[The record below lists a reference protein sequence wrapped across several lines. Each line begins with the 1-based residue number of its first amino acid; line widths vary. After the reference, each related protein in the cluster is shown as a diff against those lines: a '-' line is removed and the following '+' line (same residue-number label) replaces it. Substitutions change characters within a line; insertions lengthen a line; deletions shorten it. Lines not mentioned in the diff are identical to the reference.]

1 MAAWARSVI
10 GIGPFGEPDVR
21 LAAAVSR
28 AGGLGVVDLGAG
40 RAPARDALGL
50 ARAWTPGAFGVRVP
64 AGCTLPPEEL
74 YASGA
79 PGPHAVL
86 LAPGSPWAA
95 GRYRSGTVIAEVR
108 SLHEAR
114 TAVDAGAAG
123 VVARGSECG
132 GPAGELSTYVLLQQL
147 LADGRVTV
155 PVWACGGI
163 GPHTAPA
170 AVIAGAA
177 GVVLDVQLALL
188 GEADTP
194 PGIAAAL
201 RIMDGSE
208 TRTEGGY
215 RTLDPRR
222 PGLPAALH
230 GRPLPLGQDAFLAR
244 RFAQEYRTAAAAVRA
259 VREGI
264 DRAVADRRAPDALRP
279 GSPMSRV
286 LGTRLPVAQGPMT
299 RVSDQA
305 GFAAAVADAG
315 GLPFLALALAGA
327 ERTRALLAE
336 TRAALGER
344 PWGVGILGFAPEDVR
359 AAQLAAV
366 RERRPTHA
374 IIAGGRPAQAAALE
388 EHGIR
393 TFLHVPSPGL
403 LEQFLTQGA
412 RRFVFEGA
420 ECGGHIGPRNSF
432 PLWEAQLAVLNDFLD
447 AHPDGPHPEVLFA
460 GGVHDERSA
469 AMVAALASGIAARG
483 AATGVLMGTAYLFTD
498 EAVAHGAIRPVY
510 QRQALAAER
519 TAVLR
524 TGPGQ
529 ATRCLPSP
537 FCRTHQAVQDE
548 LKQRGVP
555 DRQAREELE
564 RLHLG
569 RLRIAGKGIE
579 RVGDALTGVDE
590 RRQLAEGLFMAGEAA
605 VLRTATTGIAA
616 LHRQVSEGAAGFYER
631 RATALRPDSTGSGSR
646 PVPAPLGI
654 AVVGMAG
661 MFPNAPDLPAFWADV
676 LAGVDAVTEVPP
688 ERWDTSLHH
697 GQQAAAHDVSASKWG
712 GFLPRIPFDPL
723 RYGIPPA
730 SLPAIDPAQ
739 LLALEAAGRALADAG
754 YDRRDFPRDRTCVI
768 FGAETGSDTTDAVTV
783 RTVLP
788 SYLGRLPEELAAQL
802 PPLTED
808 SFPGMLANVISGRIA
823 NRFGLGG
830 ANYTVDAACAS
841 SLAAVDAA
849 CKELRA
855 GNADLALCGGADLH
869 NGIKDYLLFSSVHAL
884 SPTGRCRPFDADAD
898 GIALG
903 EGIACV
909 VLKRLA
915 DAERDGDRVY
925 AVIEAVGSSGDGRS
939 LGLTAPRREGQRTA
953 LERAYTQAR
962 IPPADVGLVEAHGT
976 GTVVGDR
983 TELTALTDVF
993 AAAGAAPGACVL
1005 GSVKSQIGHTKCAAG
1020 LAGLIKAA
1028 LAVYTG
1034 VRPPTLHLNR
1044 PNPVWQP
1051 DESPFVFHDK
1061 ALPWAAGRRVAGVSA
1076 FGFGGTNFHVVL
1088 RNRAEAPPPRWGHD
1102 AWPAELLVLRSADD
1116 ARELLRLTGINDRAG
1131 RPWRLRDFALT
1142 AARRTGAGRAGA
1154 AVVAPSLDALPQLLQ
1169 AVVAGEAGPG
1179 VFLAE
1184 GGPAPAERYGTV
1196 DAPPG
1201 DEGDQGVEGGAAGR
1215 TAAPGAVPAPG
1226 GKVAVLFPGQ
1236 GSQRPGMLGELFT
1249 AFPGTQRRLRPAPA
1263 DVMFPPAA
1271 FDAGTRQAQRA
1282 RLADTRHAQPAL
1294 AAVSSAAY
1302 DVLSSL
1308 GVRADMTAG
1317 HSYGELVA
1325 LGAAG
1330 ALPPDAVAELSAA
1343 RAEAVAEAAEG
1354 EPGAMAALAAAPDK
1368 AEVLLSSAGLAG
1380 RVVVACHNAP
1390 AQSVVSGPEAD
1401 VERALAAAADA
1412 GIDAWR
1418 LPAPCAFHSPLVAGA
1433 AERFAEALAG
1443 CPVRTPD
1450 VPVWSNTT
1458 ADRYGPDPADVREL
1472 LAAQIAA
1479 PVRFCEQIEAMYAAG
1494 ARVFVEA
1501 GPGTV
1506 LTGLVRSILGDRP
1519 HIAVPFE
1526 PSPDAGLAGHLQ
1538 ALARL
1543 AVAGVPVE
1551 AERLFAGRDAAVAD
1565 PEAVPAAPGWTVD
1578 GRLVRTADGEPPA
1591 CGLGPARRIGPLALP
1606 GARADGSG
1614 DRPDLL
1620 VEFLRSSR
1628 EMVAAQRDVLLAYFG
1643 TGSAPT
1649 APANV
1654 PEPRPASG
1662 PGHAGPLTGPRAGDP
1677 AAVPDVLGTVR
1688 AVISERTGY
1697 PVDLVEPDL
1706 DLEADLSIDSIKR
1719 TEIVGELGRR
1729 LAGVA
1734 GQTPGAW
1741 ADTRL
1746 EELLQAR
1753 TAAALAERLTAPDP
1767 REATGPTPQRAPLRE
1782 GFPEGS
1788 LPRDVAA
1795 EGSLGGV
1802 SAEGLLRDAFLD
1814 ENPLREVPR
1823 ECAQHGVPSEDR
1835 LGGVSAEG
1843 RLGDVFLDENPLRDV
1858 PSECSQR
1865 DVPSEGPRGGVSAEG
1880 PLRDAFPD
1888 EKLLRDVPSEGPPG
1902 GVPAEGPLRDVV
1914 PGQGPSRIA
1923 LAEGRAHGV
1932 PAAAA
1937 PERYL
1942 LREVP
1947 LAPAPAPSPGDT
1959 ALHGRRFLVV
1969 GEDTPLVRAVV
1980 DRLGALG
1987 AVSVRADDGTDVPPG
2002 PLDGAVHLAALAQDG
2017 GPLLPAGF
2025 PWFQAVLRR
2034 APKWL
2039 LCARPDEEHSDT
2051 AGLGGFFRTV
2061 AREYPGTLARVV
2073 SLASDRPAAVLADGI
2088 VGELLAPDRAPVV
2101 RHAADGTRWGG
2112 EPYRAPLVPC
2122 DGADALAAG
2131 LGPGT
2136 VAVLAGGA
2144 RGITAR
2150 IAVALA
2156 GAGCRVELLGRTEPP
2171 GAPEPPDLAGAVDK
2185 AALCA
2190 ALAARGRRALGD
2202 IEREAHRMLARREV
2216 AATLAEI
2223 EAVGGRARYHRL
2235 DLRDAEAVR
2244 RVVEDVRIDAGRI
2257 DAVVHAA
2264 GVVEDRLLAD
2274 KEPGSFDRVHGTK
2287 VDGAR
2292 ALLAALRGLP
2302 GPPPLTVLFG
2312 SVAAVLGNRGQSDY
2326 SAANDALATLG
2337 RQWRRT
2343 TGSRT
2348 LTVHWG
2354 PWAPGPR
2361 HPGMVG
2367 PELARELAR
2376 RGLALIDPEEGVRA
2390 LFRELAHGDPDTDEV
2405 VLTAGRL
2412 P

>member
-10 GIGPFGEPDVR
+10 GIGSFGEPDAR

-40 RAPARDALGL
+40 RAPARDALDL

-79 PGPHAVL
+79 PGPLAVL

-108 SLHEAR
+108 SLREAR

-147 LADGRVTV
+147 LADDRVAV

-163 GPHTAPA
+163 GPHTAAA

-188 GEADTP
+188 DEADTP
-194 PGIAAAL
+194 PGIAAVL
-201 RIMDGSE
+201 RTVDGSE
-208 TRTEGGY
+208 TRIESGY

-230 GRPLPLGQDAFLAR
+230 SRPLPLGQDAFLAR

-264 DRAVADRRAPDALRP
+264 DRAVGDRRAPDTLRP

-327 ERTRALLAE
+327 ERTRALLGE

-344 PWGVGILGFAPEDVR
+344 PWGAGILGFAPEDVR

-366 RERRPTHA
+366 RELRPSHA

-403 LEQFLTQGA
+403 LEQFLTHGA

-432 PLWEAQLAVLNDFLD
+432 PLWEAQLAVLEDFMD

-498 EAVAHGAIRPVY
+498 EAVACGAIRPVY

-519 TAVLR
+519 TDVLR

-537 FCRTHQAVQDE
+537 FCRTHRAVQGE

-579 RVGDALTGVDE
+579 RVGDALAGVDE

-605 VLRTATTGIAA
+605 VLRTATTSIAA
-616 LHRQVSEGAAGFYER
+616 LHHQVGEGAAGFYER
-631 RATALRPDSTGSGSR
+631 RAAVLRPDSAGSGRR
-646 PVPAPLGI
+646 PAPEPLGI
-654 AVVGMAG
+654 AVVGMAC

-676 LAGVDAVTEVPP
+676 LAGADAVTEVPP

-697 GQQAAAHDVSASKWG
+697 GPQAAAHDVSASKWG
-712 GFLPRIPFDPL
+712 GFLPRVPFDPL

-730 SLPAIDPAQ
+730 SLAAIDPAQ

-783 RTVLP
+783 RAVLP

-823 NRFGLGG
+823 NRLGLGG

-849 CKELRA
+849 CKELRT
-855 GNADLALCGGADLH
+855 GNADVALCGGADLH

-953 LERAYTQAR
+953 LERAYDQAR

-983 TELTALTDVF
+983 TELAALTDVF
-993 AAAGAAPGACVL
+993 AEAGADPGGCVL
-1005 GSVKSQIGHTKCAAG
+1005 GSVKSQIGHTKCTAG

-1034 VRPPTLHLNR
+1034 VRPPTLHLSR

-1051 DESPFVFHDK
+1051 DESPFVFHDR

-1076 FGFGGTNFHVVL
+1076 FGFGGTNFHAVL
-1088 RNRAEAPPPRWGHD
+1088 RSCAGAAPPRCGHD

-1116 ARELLRLTGINDRAG
+1116 ARELLRLTGVNDRAG
-1131 RPWRLRDFALT
+1131 RPWRLRDLALT
-1142 AARRTGAGRAGA
+1142 AARRTGAGRVGA
-1154 AVVAPSLDALPQLLQ
+1154 AVVATSLDTLPELLR
-1169 AVVAGEAGPG
+1169 AVVAGEPGPG
-1179 VFLAE
+1179 VFLA
-1184 GGPAPAERYGTV
+1184 PAQRYGAE

-1201 DEGDQGVEGGAAGR
+1201 GEGAEGGTAGR
-1215 TAAPGAVPAPG
+1215 ITAPG

-1236 GSQRPGMLGELFT
+1236 GSQRPGMFAELFT
-1249 AFPGTQRRLRPAPA
+1249 AFPATQRHLRAAPA
-1263 DVMFPPAA
+1263 DVIFPPAA
-1271 FDAGTRQAQRA
+1271 FDTATRQAQRA

-1294 AAVSSAAY
+1294 AAVCSAAY
-1302 DVLSSL
+1302 DVLRSL

-1330 ALPPDAVAELSAA
+1330 ALTAEAVAELSAA
-1343 RAEAVAEAAEG
+1343 RAEAVASAAEG
-1354 EPGAMAALAAAPDK
+1354 EPGAMAAVATAPDK
-1368 AEVLLSSAGLAG
+1368 TEVLLSSAGLTG
-1380 RVVVACHNAP
+1380 RVVIACHNAP

-1401 VERALAAAADA
+1401 VERALAAAADT

-1418 LPAPCAFHSPLVAGA
+1418 LPAPYAFHSPLLAGA

-1458 ADRYGPDPADVREL
+1458 ADRYGGDPVDVREL

-1506 LTGLVRSILGDRP
+1506 LTGLVRSILGERP

-1526 PSPDAGLAGHLQ
+1526 PSPDSGLTGHLQ

-1543 AVAGVPVE
+1543 AAAGVPVE
-1551 AERLFAGRDAAVAD
+1551 AERLFAGRDAAAAD

-1578 GRLVRTADGEPPA
+1578 GRLVRTADGEPLPG
-1591 CGLGPARRIGPLALP
+1591 GLQPARRLGSLALP
-1606 GARADGSG
+1606 GARTDGSG
-1614 DRPDLL
+1614 DRPDPL

-1643 TGSAPT
+1643 AGSAPA
-1649 APANV
+1649 APTDV
-1654 PEPRPASG
+1654 PEPRLASG
-1662 PGHAGPLTGPRAGDP
+1662 PGYADPAPGPGHTGLVPGPRTGDET
-1677 AAVPDVLGTVR
+1677 AVPDVLGTVR

-1729 LAGVA
+1729 LTGAP

-1741 ADTRL
+1741 ADSRL

-1753 TAAALAERLTAPDP
+1753 TAAALAERLTGPGP
-1767 REATGPTPQRAPLRE
+1767 REAAAPERGLLCDA
-1782 GFPEGS
+1782 S
-1788 LPRDVAA
+1788 
-1795 EGSLGGV
+1795 
-1802 SAEGLLRDAFLD
+1802 SAESRLRDM
-1814 ENPLREVPR
+1814 
-1823 ECAQHGVPSEDR
+1823 
-1835 LGGVSAEG
+1835 
-1843 RLGDVFLDENPLRDV
+1843 
-1858 PSECSQR
+1858 PSECPQR
-1865 DVPSEGPRGGVSAEG
+1865 DVSTEG
-1880 PLRDAFPD
+1880 PLCDVFP
-1888 EKLLRDVPSEGPPG
+1888 E
-1902 GVPAEGPLRDVV
+1902 
-1914 PGQGPSRIA
+1914 QGPRRDA
-1923 LAEGRAHGV
+1923 LAEGRAHDV
-1932 PAAAA
+1932 PTAEA

-1947 LAPAPAPSPGDT
+1947 LDPAPTPGDT
-1959 ALHGRRFLVV
+1959 ALRGRRFLVL
-1969 GEDTPLVRAVV
+1969 GGDTSLVRAVV
-1980 DRLGALG
+1980 DRLGTLG
-1987 AVSVRADDGTDVPPG
+1987 AVAVRSGGGEDVPVG
-2002 PLDGAVHLAALAQDG
+2002 PLDGAVHLAALAQDA
-2017 GPLLPAGF
+2017 GPVLPAGF

-2034 APKWL
+2034 GPKWL

-2061 AREYPGTLARVV
+2061 AREYPAALARVV
-2073 SLASDRPAAVLADGI
+2073 SLTPDRPATALADGI

-2101 RHAADGTRWGG
+2101 RHAADGSRRGS
-2112 EPYRAPLVPC
+2112 ELHRAPLVPC
-2122 DGADALAAG
+2122 DGADALTAG

-2150 IAVALA
+2150 VAVALA
-2156 GAGCRVELLGRTEPP
+2156 GSGCRVELLGRTEPP
-2171 GAPEPPDLAGAVDK
+2171 GTPEPPDLAGAADK

-2190 ALAARGRRALGD
+2190 ALAARGRLAPGE
-2202 IEREAHRMLARREV
+2202 IEREARRILARREV

-2223 EAVGGRARYHRL
+2223 DAAGGRARYHRL

-2244 RVVEDVRIDAGRI
+2244 RAVEDIHADAGRI

-2302 GPPPLTVLFG
+2302 GPPTLTVLFG

-2337 RQWRRT
+2337 RQWRRA

-2354 PWAPGPR
+2354 PWAPDPR

-2376 RGLALIDPEEGVRA
+2376 RGLTLIDPEEGVQA
-2390 LFRELAHGDPDTDEV
+2390 LFRELAHGDPETDEV

>member
-10 GIGPFGEPDVR
+10 GIGPFGEPDAR

-40 RAPARDALGL
+40 RAPAREALGL

-64 AGCTLPPEEL
+64 AGCALPPEEL
-74 YASGA
+74 YTSGA
-79 PGPHAVL
+79 PGPHAVV
-86 LAPGSPWAA
+86 LAPGSPWPAA
-95 GRYRSGTVIAEVR
+95 WYRSGTVIAEVR
-108 SLHEAR
+108 SLREAR

-147 LADGRVTV
+147 LADDRVAV

-163 GPHTAPA
+163 GPHTAAA

-201 RIMDGSE
+201 RTVDGSE
-208 TRTEGGY
+208 TRIEDGY
-215 RTLDPRR
+215 RTLDHRR
-222 PGLPAALH
+222 PGLPASLH

-264 DRAVADRRAPDALRP
+264 DRAVADRDAPDALRP
-279 GSPMSRV
+279 GSLMSRV

-327 ERTRALLAE
+327 ERTRALLGE
-336 TRAALGER
+336 TRAVLGER
-344 PWGVGILGFAPEDVR
+344 PWGAGILGFAPEDVR

-366 RERRPTHA
+366 RELRPSHA
-374 IIAGGRPAQAAALE
+374 IIAGGRPAQAADLE

-403 LEQFLTQGA
+403 LEQFLAQGA

-432 PLWEAQLAVLNDFLD
+432 PLWEAQLAVLEDFME
-447 AHPDGPHPEVLFA
+447 AHPDGRRPEVLFA

-469 AMVAALASGIAARG
+469 AMVAALASAIAARG

-498 EAVAHGAIRPVY
+498 EAVACGAIRPVY

-537 FCRTHQAVQDE
+537 FCRTHQTVQDE

-579 RVGDALTGVDE
+579 RAGDALAGVDE

-605 VLRTATTGIAA
+605 VLRTATTSIAA
-616 LHRQVSEGAAGFYER
+616 LHHQVGEGAAGFYER
-631 RATALRPDSTGSGSR
+631 RAAALRPESAGSGR
-646 PVPAPLGI
+646 QPVPEPLGI
-654 AVVGMAG
+654 AVVGMAC

-676 LAGVDAVTEVPP
+676 LAGADAVTEVPP
-688 ERWDTSLHH
+688 ERWDASLHH
-697 GQQAAAHDVSASKWG
+697 GQHATAHDVSASKWG

-730 SLPAIDPAQ
+730 SLAAIDPAQ
-739 LLALEAAGRALADAG
+739 LLALEAAARALADAG

-783 RTVLP
+783 RAVLP

-808 SFPGMLANVISGRIA
+808 SFPGMLANVIAGRIA

-849 CKELRA
+849 CKELRT
-855 GNADLALCGGADLH
+855 GNADVALCGGADLH

-909 VLKRLA
+909 ILKRLA

-953 LERAYTQAR
+953 LQRAYAQAR
-962 IPPADVGLVEAHGT
+962 IRPADVGLVEAHGT

-983 TELTALTDVF
+983 TELSALTDVF
-993 AAAGAAPGACVL
+993 AQAGAAPGGCVL

-1044 PNPVWQP
+1044 PHPVWQP
-1051 DESPFVFHDK
+1051 DQSPFVFHDR
-1061 ALPWAAGRRVAGVSA
+1061 ALPWADGRRVAGVSA
-1076 FGFGGTNFHVVL
+1076 FGFGGTNFHAVL
-1088 RNRAEAPPPRWGHD
+1088 RSCTGAAPPRCGHD

-1131 RPWRLRDFALT
+1131 RPWRLRDLALT
-1142 AARRTGAGRAGA
+1142 AARRTGSGRVGA
-1154 AVVAPSLDALPQLLQ
+1154 VVVAPSLDALPELLR

-1184 GGPAPAERYGTV
+1184 RRNALPAEQGGTEGAPPDDV
-1196 DAPPG
+1196 DA
-1201 DEGDQGVEGGAAGR
+1201 AGS
-1215 TAAPGAVPAPG
+1215 TAGMTTALGS
-1226 GKVAVLFPGQ
+1226 KIAVLFPGQ
-1236 GSQRPGMLGELFT
+1236 GSQRPGMFAELFT
-1249 AFPGTQRRLRPAPA
+1249 AFPGTQRHLRPAPA
-1263 DVMFPPAA
+1263 DVLFPPAA
-1271 FDAGTRQAQRA
+1271 FDTATRQAQRA

-1294 AAVSSAAY
+1294 AAVCSAAH
-1302 DVLSSL
+1302 DVLRSL

-1330 ALPPDAVAELSAA
+1330 ALTAEAVAELSAA

-1354 EPGAMAALAAAPDK
+1354 EPGAMAAVAAAPDK
-1368 AEVLLSSAGLAG
+1368 TEVLLSTAGLTG
-1380 RVVVACHNAP
+1380 RVVIACRNAP

-1401 VERALAAAADA
+1401 VERALAAAADT

-1418 LPAPCAFHSPLVAGA
+1418 LPAPYAFHSPLVAGA
-1433 AERFAEALAG
+1433 SERFAETLAG
-1443 CPVRTPD
+1443 CPIRTPD
-1450 VPVWSNTT
+1450 IPVWSNAT
-1458 ADRYGPDPADVREL
+1458 ADRYAPDPAGVREL
-1472 LAAQIAA
+1472 LAAQLAA

-1506 LTGLVRSILGDRP
+1506 LTGLVRSILGERP
-1519 HIAVPFE
+1519 HTAVPFE
-1526 PSPDAGLAGHLQ
+1526 PSPDSGLAGHLQ

-1551 AERLFAGRDAAVAD
+1551 AERLFTGRDAVVAD
-1565 PEAVPAAPGWTVD
+1565 PEAVPDAPGWTVD
-1578 GRLVRTADGEPPA
+1578 GRLVRTADGEPLPG
-1591 CGLGPARRIGPLALP
+1591 GLRPARRLGPLALP
-1606 GARADGSG
+1606 GARPDAGG

-1620 VEFLRSSR
+1620 VEFLRGSR

-1643 TGSAPT
+1643 AGSVSAVPT
-1649 APANV
+1649 DG

-1662 PGHAGPLTGPRAGDP
+1662 TSGADPAPGHSAPAPGHPDLVPGPRAGDP
-1677 AAVPDVLGTVR
+1677 AGAVPDVLSTVR

-1697 PVDLVEPDL
+1697 PVELVEPDL

-1729 LAGVA
+1729 LTGAAGP
-1734 GQTPGAW
+1734 TPGDW

-1746 EELLQAR
+1746 EELLQSR
-1753 TAAALAERLTAPDP
+1753 TAAALAERLTGPDP
-1767 REATGPTPQRAPLRE
+1767 REATAPE
-1782 GFPEGS
+1782 QDP
-1788 LPRDVAA
+1788 
-1795 EGSLGGV
+1795 LG
-1802 SAEGLLRDAFLD
+1802 
-1814 ENPLREVPR
+1814 
-1823 ECAQHGVPSEDR
+1823 
-1835 LGGVSAEG
+1835 
-1843 RLGDVFLDENPLRDV
+1843 
-1858 PSECSQR
+1858 
-1865 DVPSEGPRGGVSAEG
+1865 
-1880 PLRDAFPD
+1880 DAFPD
-1888 EKLLRDVPSEGPPG
+1888 EGLPCDQAPSECPRPDAFTDGPLPD
-1902 GVPAEGPLRDVV
+1902 VPAERRSRDLPMV
-1914 PGQGPSRIA
+1914 
-1923 LAEGRAHGV
+1923 
-1932 PAAAA
+1932 AA

-1942 LREVP
+1942 VREVP
-1947 LAPAPAPSPGDT
+1947 LTFAPAPDDT
-1959 ALHGRRFLVV
+1959 ALRDRRFLVL
-1969 GEDTPLVRAVV
+1969 GGDTPLARAVI

-1987 AVSVRADDGTDVPPG
+1987 AVAVRAGDGVEIPPG
-2002 PLDGAVHLAALAQDG
+2002 PLDGAVHLAALAQDAR
-2017 GPLLPAGF
+2017 PVLPAGF

-2034 APKWL
+2034 DPKWL
-2039 LCARPDEEHSDT
+2039 LCAGPDAEHSDT

-2061 AREYPGTLARVV
+2061 AREHPGTLARVV
-2073 SLASDRPAAVLADGI
+2073 SLAPDRPASALADAI

-2101 RHAADGTRWGG
+2101 RHTADGSRRGS
-2112 EPYRAPLVPC
+2112 ELYLAPLVPC
-2122 DGADALAAG
+2122 GGVDASAAG

-2171 GAPEPPDLAGAVDK
+2171 GTPEPPGLAGASDK

-2190 ALAARGRRALGD
+2190 ALAARGPLAPRA
-2202 IEREAHRMLARREV
+2202 IEREARRVLARREV
-2216 AATLAEI
+2216 AATLAEL
-2223 EAVGGRARYHRL
+2223 EAAGGRARYHRL
-2235 DLRDAEAVR
+2235 DLRDADAVR
-2244 RVVEDVRIDAGRI
+2244 RTVEDIHAGAGRI

-2264 GVVEDRLLAD
+2264 GVVEDRLIAD

-2337 RQWRRT
+2337 RQWRRA

-2376 RGLALIDPEEGVRA
+2376 RGLTLIDPEEGVRA
-2390 LFRELAHGDPDTDEV
+2390 LLRELAHGDPETDEV